1 MAKTERELAFLRD
14 FEITDN
20 WTSRFTEL
28 FDKHVSFKEAKRI
41 LYINAGTGDHC
52 IAVRE
57 KVDET
62 AEMFATCENEEL
74 LSIARDKGA
83 AVRADVDFSDGDFDD
98 SSFDAVVA
106 DASFTRPQAI
116 EGLIAEAARVTRP
129 GGEVAVV
136 LPSSGSFGEVF
147 SLLWEVLFNEDLGE
161 HGHAAESM
169 ISDIPTV
176 SKVEEIAQR
185 AGLTDVKTESTSEVF
200 EYENGAEF
208 VRSPLVADFLLPVW
222 LETLSEEEKERVS
235 GKLAQLIDDEDA
247 DLSFRFSVKATLV
260 TGKKA

>member
-1 MAKTERELAFLRD
+1 MAKTDRELAFLRD

-28 FDKHVSFKEAKRI
+28 FDKHVSFKEARRI
-41 LYINAGTGDHC
+41 LYINAGIGDHC
-52 IAVRE
+52 IAIRE
-57 KVDET
+57 KVDERT
-62 AEMFATCENEEL
+62 EMFATCENDEL

-83 AVRADVDFSDGDFDD
+83 AVKADVEFSRSDFED
-98 SSFDAVVA
+98 SSFDAVIA
-106 DASFTRPQAI
+106 DASFTRPHAV
-116 EGLIAEAARVTRP
+116 EELVSDAVRAARP

-147 SLLWEVLFNEDLGE
+147 SLLWEVLFLEDLGE
-161 HGHAAESM
+161 HGQAAERLVTE
-169 ISDIPTV
+169 IPSV
-176 SKVEEIAQR
+176 SRVEEIAAG
-185 AGLTDVKTESTSEVF
+185 AGLKDVRTESTNEVF

-208 VRSPLVADFLLPVW
+208 VRAPLVADFLLPVW
-222 LETLSEEEKERVS
+222 LEMLSGDEKERVS
-235 GKLAQLIDDEDA
+235 AKLAQLIDDEDA